1 MGACPDRRATGQDG
15 TLPLTPPELACRGQS
30 PREAG
35 LARGSGQTSAPRA
48 SSPPLRTGAAHH
60 RQVSTEP
67 RQGRHAHWSAGAPRP
82 RAVARHKIRGP
93 PCCSPGSGRESTH
106 TTRVS
111 TRRKGHAGARGPGPL
126 HLETRTAS
134 GCHGSP
140 ASPASPL
147 SGCLQPH
154 GPCLGAGR
162 GVVQARPAQRRARG
176 TERGPGILLP
186 RPRARKMDPQGRL
199 PAPQHGNKVPHGG
212 TFRPTGAT
220 CATPPTRPGNPNPW
234 HLLCLRTSARTHRP
248 CGNPLSSF
256 VLSLSLSPSRSHPLS
271 PFPWRARAHRSFL
284 SFAGPI
290 RRTISHLPSQESV
303 RASRLS
309 RNPSTGALTPPCPDE
324 G

>member
-1 MGACPDRRATGQDG
+1 M
-15 TLPLTPPELACRGQS
+15 
-30 PREAG
+30 
-35 LARGSGQTSAPRA
+35 ARGSGQTSAPRA

-162 GVVQARPAQRRARG
+162 GGWCRPGLHRGVPGAQREAPAFFSHVPGPERWIPKAGSPPPNTATRCP
-176 TERGPGILLP
+176 TEAHSGPLG
-186 RPRARKMDPQGRL
+186 Q
-199 PAPQHGNKVPHGG
+199 PAPHPRHDRETQTPG
-212 TFRPTGAT
+212 TSSASGL
-220 CATPPTRPGNPNPW
+220 PPGLTAPAET
-234 HLLCLRTSARTHRP
+234 LSL
-248 CGNPLSSF
+248 PLFSP
-256 VLSLSLSPSRSHPLS
+256 SLSLPLGPTRCH
-271 PFPWRARAHRSFL
+271 PFPGERARTEAFSPLLDPSDARSATCPHKSLSVPAGSPGTPARAH
-284 SFAGPI
+284 
-290 RRTISHLPSQESV
+290 
-303 RASRLS
+303 
-309 RNPSTGALTPPCPDE
+309 
-324 G
+324 

>member
-1 MGACPDRRATGQDG
+1 MPRQTSHWAGRDAPPHAPGAGLPGPKPARSGAGPGLRTDERPKGEFSTTEDRGRSPSPGLHRAATRTPRPLVCGSSSASRGGTPQDQG
-15 TLPLTPPELACRGQS
+15 SAMLLSWVRAREHTHHKGFHKEEGPRWRQGTRAPPPGDPHCIGLPRLPSLPSLPSLWVSAATRTLPG
-30 PREAG
+30 G
-35 LARGSGQTSAPRA
+35 RA
-48 SSPPLRTGAAHH
+48 
-60 RQVSTEP
+60 
-67 RQGRHAHWSAGAPRP
+67 
-82 RAVARHKIRGP
+82 
-93 PCCSPGSGRESTH
+93 
-106 TTRVS
+106 
-111 TRRKGHAGARGPGPL
+111 
-126 HLETRTAS
+126 
-134 GCHGSP
+134 
-140 ASPASPL
+140 
-147 SGCLQPH
+147 
-154 GPCLGAGR
+154 R

-309 RNPSTGALTPPCPDE
+309 RNPSTGALTLPCPDE

>member
-1 MGACPDRRATGQDG
+1 M
-15 TLPLTPPELACRGQS
+15 
-30 PREAG
+30 
-35 LARGSGQTSAPRA
+35 ARGSGPTSAPRA

-67 RQGRHAHWSAGAPRP
+67 RQGRHAHWAAGAPRP

-154 GPCLGAGR
+154 GPCLGDGR
-162 GVVQARPAQRRARG
+162 GGWCRPGLHRGVPGAQREAPAFFSHVPGPERWIPKAGSPPPNTATRCP
-176 TERGPGILLP
+176 TEAHSGPLG
-186 RPRARKMDPQGRL
+186 Q
-199 PAPQHGNKVPHGG
+199 PAPHPRHDRETQTPG
-212 TFRPTGAT
+212 TSSASGL
-220 CATPPTRPGNPNPW
+220 PPGLTAPAET
-234 HLLCLRTSARTHRP
+234 LSL
-248 CGNPLSSF
+248 PLFSP
-256 VLSLSLSPSRSHPLS
+256 SLSLPLGPTRCH
-271 PFPWRARAHRSFL
+271 PFPGERARTEAFSPLLDPSDARSATCPHKSL
-284 SFAGPI
+284 SVPAGSP
-290 RRTISHLPSQESV
+290 
-303 RASRLS
+303 
-309 RNPSTGALTPPCPDE
+309 GTPARE
-324 G
+324 H

>member
-1 MGACPDRRATGQDG
+1 M
-15 TLPLTPPELACRGQS
+15 
-30 PREAG
+30 
-35 LARGSGQTSAPRA
+35 ARGSGQTSAPRA

-162 GVVQARPAQRRARG
+162 GGAGPACTEACQGHRERPRHSSPTSQGPKDGSPRPA
-176 TERGPGILLP
+176 P
-186 RPRARKMDPQGRL
+186 R
-199 PAPQHGNKVPHGG
+199 
-212 TFRPTGAT
+212 
-220 CATPPTRPGNPNPW
+220 PPTRQQGAPRRHIQAHWGNLRHTPDTTGKPKP
-234 HLLCLRTSARTHRP
+234 LAPPLPQDFRQDSPPLRKPSLFLCSLP
-248 CGNPLSSF
+248 
-256 VLSLSLSPSRSHPLS
+256 LSLSLSVPPAVTLS
-271 PFPWRARAHRSFL
+271 LASARAPKL
-284 SFAGPI
+284 SLLCWTHP
-290 RRTISHLPSQESV
+290 THDQPL
-303 RASRLS
+303 
-309 RNPSTGALTPPCPDE
+309 ALTRVCPCQPALQEPQHGRTDATLP
-324 G
+324 